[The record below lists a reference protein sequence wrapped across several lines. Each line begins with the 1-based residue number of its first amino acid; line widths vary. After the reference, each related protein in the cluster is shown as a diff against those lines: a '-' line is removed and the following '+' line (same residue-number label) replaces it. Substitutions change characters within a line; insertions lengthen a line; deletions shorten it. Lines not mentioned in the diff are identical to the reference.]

1 LVGHRAL
8 NKESLPG
15 KWYHCNAY
23 SFRFNW
29 FLRDFEVN
37 CKTFCG
43 VETNTCTRPSS
54 LHEYGTTYFRE
65 GIKAFCSILFGQ
77 PQPDDQRPTSRT
89 ACSM

>member
-1 LVGHRAL
+1 MLCTKCKGEWGKDSKKSLVGHRAL

-37 CKTFCG
+37 CKTFEKC
-43 VETNTCTRPSS
+43 C
-54 LHEYGTTYFRE
+54 
-65 GIKAFCSILFGQ
+65 K
-77 PQPDDQRPTSRT
+77 
-89 ACSM
+89 M